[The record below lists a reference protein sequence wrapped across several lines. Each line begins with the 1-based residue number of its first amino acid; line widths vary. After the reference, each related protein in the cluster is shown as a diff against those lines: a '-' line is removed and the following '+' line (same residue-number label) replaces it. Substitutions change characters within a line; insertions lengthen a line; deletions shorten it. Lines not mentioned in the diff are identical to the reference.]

1 LATNHKKKDNK
12 ARETFYIRRMLLEL
26 QMEKNRR
33 SNLNA
38 RRLDDRYIT
47 EFIGICRGV
56 LADGVIVKPELQF
69 LLSWL
74 EQHPSLIDQWP
85 CNEMYQIFSKALAE
99 GNSDKVELELLDVI
113 SKFTGMASRED
124 DNNASTSLPLDD
136 PMPKIIFDDHGF
148 CFTGQFEN
156 KTRKQ
161 CQDLVVEKGGY
172 CRKDPSRNI
181 TYLIIGNKNSSAW
194 MQSSFG
200 RKIEKAMKLKDD
212 GHPIAIL
219 SEDHWEACI

>member
-1 LATNHKKKDNK
+1 M
-12 ARETFYIRRMLLEL
+12 E
-26 QMEKNRR
+26 EKNNR

-38 RRLDDRYIT
+38 RRLDDRYIA

-56 LADGVIVKPELQF
+56 MADGVIVEPELQF

-74 EQHPSLIDQWP
+74 EQHPSLIDRWP
-85 CNEMYQIFSKALAE
+85 CNELYQIFAKALSS
-99 GNSDKVELELLDVI
+99 NNNDLELEVLNII
-113 SKFTGMASRED
+113 SKFTGMASQED
-124 DNNASTSLPLDD
+124 DTNASTALPLDD
-136 PMPKIIFDDHGF
+136 PMPEIEFEDQGF

-161 CQDLVVEKGGY
+161 CQDLVVSKGGY

-181 TYLIIGNKNSSAW
+181 TYLIIGNKNSAAW

-200 RKIEKAMKLKDD
+200 RKIEKAMKLKQS
-212 GHPIAIL
+212 GHGISIL
-219 SEDHWEACI
+219 SEDHWEAFA